1 MNKYFLLLVLVL
13 FVSACVN
20 VQEKS
25 IINEEK
31 DAKKIETNS
40 NEENQQQIIEYTN
53 NNDKNNDIQEN
64 NNVQENN
71 QENNIQE
78 NRNNEKIS
86 LSELSKHN
94 SRNDC
99 WVAYDKKVYDVTQYL
114 GKHPGGVDAILKY
127 CGTADQ
133 FQEGFTKKHG
143 TSKNEILFEQTF
155 IGYLE

>member
-1 MNKYFLLLVLVL
+1 
-13 FVSACVN
+13 VN
-20 VQEKS
+20 VQEKL
-25 IINEEK
+25 ITTEEK
-31 DAKKIETNS
+31 NTEKIETTS
-40 NEENQQQIIEYTN
+40 SDESQQQVIEYTN
-53 NNDKNNDIQEN
+53 NNDKNS
-64 NNVQENN
+64 NN
-71 QENNIQE
+71 QENK
-78 NRNNEKIS
+78 NNEKIS
-86 LSELSKHN
+86 LIELSKHN